1 MALASNLGKSLIAAV
16 PAVAPGATAQLLRLL
31 IDYSINGLG
40 KLPGARVSAA
50 GALERATGDFET
62 AITNLTRSH
71 VALGGAQ
78 GFVTNLGGLAT
89 AMAAVPANLAGITI
103 VQSRLV
109 ASIVHL
115 RGYDVDDPR
124 VRSAIVMTLLGRA
137 TVHELIDKGELPATP
152 MAVATAPAWDSALEQ
167 QIAEK
172 VVSSLMAQIGG
183 KQAVSFA
190 GKRVPVIGG
199 GFGGVADGYSTL
211 TIGRYAR
218 QEFVSRRPSIT
229 A

>member
-1 MALASNLGKSLIAAV
+1 MALASNIGKSLIAAA
-16 PAVAPGATAQLLRLL
+16 PAVAPGATAQLLRRL

-40 KLPGARVSAA
+40 RLPGARVSAA
-50 GALERATGDFET
+50 GALERAQGDFEA
-62 AITNLTRSH
+62 AIVSLTRGH

-78 GFVTNLGGLAT
+78 GFITNLGGLVT
-89 AMAAVPANLAGITI
+89 TVAAVPANLAGITI

-109 ASIVHL
+109 ASIAHL

-137 TVHELIDKGELPATP
+137 TVHELIGKGELPATP
-152 MAVATAPAWDSALEQ
+152 MAVATAPAWDSVLEQ

-172 VVSSLMAQIGG
+172 VVTSLMAQIGG

-199 GFGGVADGYSTL
+199 GFGGVADGYATL
-211 TIGRYAR
+211 AISRYAR
-218 QEFVSRRPSIT
+218 EQFVSRRPSIT